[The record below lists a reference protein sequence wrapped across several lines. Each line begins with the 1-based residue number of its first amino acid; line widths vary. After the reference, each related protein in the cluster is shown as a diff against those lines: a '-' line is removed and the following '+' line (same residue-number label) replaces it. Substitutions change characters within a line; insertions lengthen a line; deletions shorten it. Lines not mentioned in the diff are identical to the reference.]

1 MPHLVTGGHPPP
13 PLMSLGPSPTDRK
26 DYYDSYN
33 RYFRLNS
40 IFIHVHYAMQIYRH
54 VYAISLLKQKDSET
68 MAVELYKSDML
79 YKFNYLVSEKCQRT
93 EMFLQVTLTM
103 HI

>member
-1 MPHLVTGGHPPP
+1 
-13 PLMSLGPSPTDRK
+13 MSLGPSPTDRK

-40 IFIHVHYAMQIYRH
+40 TFIHVHYAMQMIYRY
-54 VYAISLLKQKDSET
+54 VYAISLLKQKDSEI
-68 MAVELYKSDML
+68 MVVELYKSDMV
-79 YKFNYLVSEKCQRT
+79 YKSNCLVSEKCLRT
-93 EMFLQVTLTM
+93 EMIVEIILTM